1 MEEEEFKGDVTDA
14 CVIDRGNGEYQ
25 VVLLWRSL
33 CSVMSITQIQLCF
46 TLVMP
51 LIVTMTTNK
60 ELLVNDS
67 VCAQIQF
74 KGTRSGP
81 VEIDVVLNGERV
93 RGCPFMCHQLD
104 ISDWGTPEVVEW
116 ITELGFPEYAPMFE
130 EQCVEGYML
139 VGLTLDDLV
148 TSFRV
153 EKMGH
158 RNVILRAVRRLL
170 FSDVSPANIKR
181 IDEPTLV

>member
-1 MEEEEFKGDVTDA
+1 V
-14 CVIDRGNGEYQ
+14 
-25 VVLLWRSL
+25 
-33 CSVMSITQIQLCF
+33 
-46 TLVMP
+46 
-51 LIVTMTTNK
+51 
-60 ELLVNDS
+60 
-67 VCAQIQF
+67 QF
-74 KGTRSGP
+74 KGTRPGP
-81 VEIDVVLNGERV
+81 VEIDVILNGERV

-116 ITELGFPEYAPMFE
+116 ITELGYPEYAPMFE

-153 EKMGH
+153 DKMGH
-158 RNVILRAVRRLL
+158 RNAILRAVRRLL

-181 IDEPTLV
+181 IDEPTLVRLLKAFIVNKVSLMTCRYASASWTSRRVTAS

>member
-1 MEEEEFKGDVTDA
+1 M
-14 CVIDRGNGEYQ
+14 
-25 VVLLWRSL
+25 
-33 CSVMSITQIQLCF
+33 
-46 TLVMP
+46 
-51 LIVTMTTNK
+51 
-60 ELLVNDS
+60 
-67 VCAQIQF
+67 QF
-74 KGTRSGP
+74 KGTRPGP
-81 VEIDVVLNGERV
+81 VEIDVILNGERV

-116 ITELGFPEYAPMFE
+116 ITELGYPEYAPMFE

-153 EKMGH
+153 DKMGH
-158 RNVILRAVRRLL
+158 RNAILRAVRRLL

-181 IDEPTLV
+181 IDEPTLVRMLKAFIVNKVSLMTCRYALASWTSRRVTAS

>member
-1 MEEEEFKGDVTDA
+1 V
-14 CVIDRGNGEYQ
+14 
-25 VVLLWRSL
+25 
-33 CSVMSITQIQLCF
+33 
-46 TLVMP
+46 
-51 LIVTMTTNK
+51 
-60 ELLVNDS
+60 
-67 VCAQIQF
+67 QF
-74 KGTRSGP
+74 KGTRPGP
-81 VEIDVVLNGERV
+81 VEIDVILNGERV

-116 ITELGFPEYAPMFE
+116 ITELGYPEYAPMFE

-153 EKMGH
+153 DKMGH
-158 RNVILRAVRRLL
+158 RNAILRAVRRLL

-181 IDEPTLV
+181 IDEPTLVRMLKAFIVNKVSLMTCRYASASWTSRRVTAS

>member
-1 MEEEEFKGDVTDA
+1 M
-14 CVIDRGNGEYQ
+14 
-25 VVLLWRSL
+25 
-33 CSVMSITQIQLCF
+33 
-46 TLVMP
+46 
-51 LIVTMTTNK
+51 
-60 ELLVNDS
+60 
-67 VCAQIQF
+67 QF
-74 KGTRSGP
+74 KGTRPGP
-81 VEIDVVLNGERV
+81 VEIDVILNGERV

-116 ITELGFPEYAPMFE
+116 ITELGYPEYAPMFE

-153 EKMGH
+153 DKMGH
-158 RNVILRAVRRLL
+158 RNAILRAVRRLL

-181 IDEPTLV
+181 IDEPTLVRMLKAFIVNKVSLMTCRYASASWTSRRVTAS

>member
-1 MEEEEFKGDVTDA
+1 M
-14 CVIDRGNGEYQ
+14 
-25 VVLLWRSL
+25 
-33 CSVMSITQIQLCF
+33 
-46 TLVMP
+46 
-51 LIVTMTTNK
+51 
-60 ELLVNDS
+60 
-67 VCAQIQF
+67 QF
-74 KGTRSGP
+74 KGTRPGP
-81 VEIDVVLNGERV
+81 VEIDVILNGERV

-116 ITELGFPEYAPMFE
+116 ITELGYPEYAPMFE

-153 EKMGH
+153 DKMGH
-158 RNVILRAVRRLL
+158 RNAILRAVRRLL

-181 IDEPTLV
+181 IDEPTLVRLLKAFIVNKVSLMTCRYASASWTSRRVTAS

>member
-1 MEEEEFKGDVTDA
+1 M
-14 CVIDRGNGEYQ
+14 
-25 VVLLWRSL
+25 
-33 CSVMSITQIQLCF
+33 
-46 TLVMP
+46 
-51 LIVTMTTNK
+51 
-60 ELLVNDS
+60 
-67 VCAQIQF
+67 QF
-74 KGTRSGP
+74 KGTRPGP
-81 VEIDVVLNGERV
+81 VEIDVILNGERV

-116 ITELGFPEYAPMFE
+116 ITELGYPEYAPMFE

-153 EKMGH
+153 DKMGH
-158 RNVILRAVRRLL
+158 RNAILRAVRRLL

-181 IDEPTLV
+181 IDEPTLVRLLKAFIVNNVSLMTCRYASASWTSRRVTAS